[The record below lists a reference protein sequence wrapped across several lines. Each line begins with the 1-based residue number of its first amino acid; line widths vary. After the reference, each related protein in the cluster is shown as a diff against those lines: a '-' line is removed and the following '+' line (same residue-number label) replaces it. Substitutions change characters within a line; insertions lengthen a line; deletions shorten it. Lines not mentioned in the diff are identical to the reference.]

1 MSCNYDSIYRVV
13 KYFGISRSSHL
24 QMFLKIC
31 CFFLFFCNI
40 HKKTPVLDLFF
51 YKVASLRAC
60 SFIKKRL
67 QHSFFYR
74 TPPLAAFGPQRIS
87 KRMILTKFWNLN
99 MLPKD
104 IKRSRKKHLHKKCAC
119 FTSKKNYQGSCFQM
133 ILRFLLKVMK

>member
-1 MSCNYDSIYRVV
+1 MIHFTVSLNTLGSLEADADADVSQNM
-13 KYFGISRSSHL
+13 F
-24 QMFLKIC
+24 FLK
-31 CFFLFFCNI
+31 FFCNI

-87 KRMILTKFWNLN
+87 KRIILTKFWNLN

-104 IKRSRKKHLHKKCAC
+104 VKRSRKKHLHKKCTC
-119 FTSKKNYQGSCFQM
+119 FTSKK
-133 ILRFLLKVMK
+133 ITKVAVFRWF